1 MSGMRLVGFFVLLT
15 VVLCVPFLV
24 WGEEWEVRY
33 GVDAVREWLGGPG
46 RQWGWVL
53 AELLLVGD
61 LVLPVPATAVMSGL
75 GYVYGWLLGGVMA
88 AAGSFL
94 SGAVAYGLCRRFGE
108 RAARR
113 LMGPEDFERGRR
125 LFGGE
130 AGGWL
135 VAMSRCLPLMP
146 EVVACMAGLSG
157 MPARRFLVALGCGS
171 VPLGFVFAAAGA
183 AGQDDPMVALGLS
196 AGIPVVLYLASRV
209 VMKRRMK

>member
-75 GYVYGWLLGGVMA
+75 G
-88 AAGSFL
+88 
-94 SGAVAYGLCRRFGE
+94 
-108 RAARR
+108 
-113 LMGPEDFERGRR
+113 
-125 LFGGE
+125 
-130 AGGWL
+130 
-135 VAMSRCLPLMP
+135 
-146 EVVACMAGLSG
+146 
-157 MPARRFLVALGCGS
+157 
-171 VPLGFVFAAAGA
+171 
-183 AGQDDPMVALGLS
+183 
-196 AGIPVVLYLASRV
+196 
-209 VMKRRMK
+209 